1 MDKFKARLD
10 EIQRLADAIDRHKTD
25 LMEAAAYD
33 AGFPVTITSIEVDLS
48 VDHLRTMDKEIPWVE
63 NGRSYGTV
71 ATIFPYDAPTV
82 VLARLG
88 GSALLTGNTLRFS
101 LSSQTPRNSDGAVWQ
116 TKISGSFL
124 SQELRR
130 LGRYTGEN
138 TNLSINSFLQDPGE
152 CPPPSCLKM
161 RMPLRPR
168 ALLPAGRLLT
178 AVNTAQL

>member
-1 MDKFKARLD
+1 MTHLDKFKARLD
-10 EIQRLADAIDRHKTD
+10 QIRRLADAIDRHKTD

-33 AGFPVTITSIEVDLS
+33 AGFPVTITSIEVELS

-101 LSSQTPRNSDGAVWQ
+101 LSSQTPRSASVLAEICKPFQ
-116 TKISGSFL
+116 SHPT
-124 SQELRR
+124 
-130 LGRYTGEN
+130 GRGYG
-138 TNLSINSFLQDPGE
+138 QP
-152 CPPPSCLKM
+152 
-161 RMPLRPR
+161 
-168 ALLPAGRLLT
+168 
-178 AVNTAQL
+178 